1 MDADAA
7 GADGGAAVAGAP
19 GFPFF
24 FLFLTQKALK
34 KSAEEGIMGPFLQ
47 LLQAALEP
55 DGDRFSLRHVNIGDG
70 GIVANQFF
78 YIHFNPPLPESMTL
92 RPVK

>member
-1 MDADAA
+1 
-7 GADGGAAVAGAP
+7 
-19 GFPFF
+19 
-24 FLFLTQKALK
+24 
-34 KSAEEGIMGPFLQ
+34 MGPFLQ
-47 LLQAALEP
+47 RLQAAVEP
-55 DGDRFSLRHVNIGDG
+55 DGDRFSLRYVNIGDG